1 MIQKQN
7 PLIRRALVADALLL
21 AELGARTFYDS
32 FAAENTPEDI
42 STYLDAS
49 FGPEKQAA
57 ELAEPGVIFLIAE
70 IDGVAVGYAQLRSGE
85 SPESISGLEPI
96 ELARIYVSQKCLG
109 LGVGEALMRACI
121 EEARRAG
128 HQTMWLGVWERN
140 VRAQAFYR
148 KWNFSIVGEH
158 IFQLGSDPQRD
169 LLMERPLTSYHF
181 R

>member
-1 MIQKQN
+1 MIQNQN
-7 PLIRRALVADALLL
+7 PLIRRALVADAPVI
-21 AELGARTFYDS
+21 AELGARTFYES
-32 FAAENTPEDI
+32 FAAENNPEDI

-70 IDGVAVGYAQLRSGE
+70 VDGVPVGYAQLRSGE
-85 SPESISGLEPI
+85 SPECVSGSAPI
-96 ELARIYVSQKCLG
+96 ELARIYVSQARLG

-121 EEARRAG
+121 DAARRAG

-140 VRAQAFYR
+140 VRAQGFYR

-169 LLMERPLTSYHF
+169 LLMERALN
-181 R
+181 

>member
-1 MIQKQN
+1 MIQMQN
-7 PLIRRALVADALLL
+7 LLIRRALVVDAPVI
-21 AELGARTFYDS
+21 AELGARTFYES
-32 FAAENTPEDI
+32 FAAENNPEDI

-70 IDGVAVGYAQLRSGE
+70 VDGLPVGYAQLRSGE
-85 SPESISGLEPI
+85 SPECVSGSGPI
-96 ELARIYVSQKCLG
+96 ELARIYVSQARLG

-121 EEARRAG
+121 DEARRAG

-140 VRAQAFYR
+140 MRAQGFYR

-169 LLMERPLTSYHF
+169 LLMERALN
-181 R
+181 

>member
-32 FAAENTPEDI
+32 FAAENNPEDI

-49 FGPEKQAA
+49 FGPEKQTA
-57 ELAEPGVIFLIAE
+57 ELAEPGAIFLIAE
-70 IDGVAVGYAQLRSGE
+70 IDGIPVGYAQLRRGE
-85 SPESISGLEPI
+85 SPECVSGSEPI
-96 ELARIYVSQKCLG
+96 ELARIYVLQERLG

-121 EEARRAG
+121 DEARRAG

-140 VRAQAFYR
+140 TRALGFYR
-148 KWNFSIVGEH
+148 KWNFSTVGEH

-169 LLMERPLTSYHF
+169 LLMERALT
-181 R
+181 